1 MMLSKKGGSNA
12 SERKGTSR
20 NVKRIAADAYVE
32 KDQQVIKLIVCGLDE
47 SFDAETCQRA
57 CMMGLCRNK
66 DLCRE
71 DEYRILDSHNAL

>member
-1 MMLSKKGGSNA
+1 MAHGRSVRHAFSGIFISSQEWQRLSLSMMLSKKGGSNA

-47 SFDAETCQRA
+47 SFDAETC
-57 CMMGLCRNK
+57 
-66 DLCRE
+66 
-71 DEYRILDSHNAL
+71 